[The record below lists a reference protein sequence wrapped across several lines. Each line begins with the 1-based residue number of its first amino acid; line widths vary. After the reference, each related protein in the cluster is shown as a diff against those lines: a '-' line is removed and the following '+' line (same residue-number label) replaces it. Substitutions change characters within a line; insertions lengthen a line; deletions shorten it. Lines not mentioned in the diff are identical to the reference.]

1 MTTKKQP
8 EKQLGD
14 YICEEPAQA
23 LEFED
28 DVDNTAESDVYEI
41 QGFPT
46 GERLDKVLASLI
58 DTVSRARLQKW
69 IEAGAVL
76 VNGEPA
82 AGVRMKVADGDEIV
96 VTPQPSPEDTA
107 YAAEDGIDFEVLYDD
122 DDIIV
127 VNKPAGLVVHPAAGH
142 WSGTLLNGL
151 LFRYPELARVSRAGI
166 VHRLDKET
174 SGLMVVAR
182 NEAARTDLV
191 RQLQART
198 VGREYWAIVMG
209 LAPEAGYVDRSIGRD
224 PRSPIKFCCRGGQG
238 SRPAKTRVRLVD
250 STRVA
255 GRMVSWVACRLE
267 TGRTHQIR
275 VHLTSVGLPL
285 LGDPLY
291 RTNASVLPPQA
302 GVAAEFGRQA
312 LHASRLIL
320 KHPATGRTCEWFAAP
335 PNDMCELMDALDFGP
350 TDEPVSVFDDNAR
363 AAAPDFG
370 PVVYEGEAED

>member
-1 MTTKKQP
+1 MTTRKQP
-8 EKQLGD
+8 ENQLGD
-14 YICEEPAQA
+14 YICDEPSQV

-28 DVDNTAESDVYEI
+28 DADNTPETEFFEVE
-41 QGFPT
+41 GFPA

-58 DTVSRARLQKW
+58 PSVSRARLQKW
-69 IEAGAVL
+69 IEAAAVL
-76 VNGEPA
+76 VNGETA
-82 AGVRMKVADGDEIV
+82 SGVRMKVADGDELA
-96 VTPQPSPEDTA
+96 VTPQPAPEETA
-107 YAAEDGIDFEVLYDD
+107 YVAEDGIRFDVVYEDS
-122 DDIIV
+122 DILVI
-127 VNKPAGLVVHPAAGH
+127 NKPAGLVVHPAAGH
-142 WSGTLLNGL
+142 WGGTLLNGL

-198 VGREYWAIVMG
+198 VGREYWALVLG

-224 PRSPIKFCCRGGQG
+224 PRSPVKFCCRGGQG
-238 SRPAKTRVRLVD
+238 SRPAKTRVRLVE

-291 RTNASVLPPQA
+291 RTNASALPEEA
-302 GVAAEFGRQA
+302 GIVAQFNRQA

-320 KHPATGRTCEWFAAP
+320 KHPATGETCQWFVAP
-335 PNDMCELMDALDFGP
+335 PQDMCDVMDALDFGP
-350 TDEPVSVFDDNAR
+350 TDEPVHVFEENAQPQM
-363 AAAPDFG
+363 PDFG
-370 PVVYEGEAED
+370 PMVYEGEAED

>member
-8 EKQLGD
+8 ENQLGD
-14 YICEEPAQA
+14 YICEEPVQA
-23 LEFED
+23 LESED
-28 DVDNTAESDVYEI
+28 DVDNTAEPDVYEI
-41 QGFPT
+41 EGFPV
-46 GERLDKVLASLI
+46 GERLDKVLAVLI
-58 DTVSRARLQKW
+58 PSVSRARLQKW

-82 AGVRMKVADGDEIV
+82 SGVRMKVADGDELI
-96 VTPQPSPEDTA
+96 VTPQPAPEDTA
-107 YAAEDGIDFEVLYDD
+107 YEAEDGIDFEVLYEDE
-122 DDIIV
+122 DIIV

-142 WSGTLLNGL
+142 WNGTLLNGL
-151 LFRYPELARVSRAGI
+151 LFRYPELTRVSRAGI

-182 NEAARTDLV
+182 NEASRTDLV

-198 VGREYWAIVMG
+198 VGREYWAIVLG

-250 STRVA
+250 STRIA

-275 VHLTSVGLPL
+275 VHLTGEDLPL
-285 LGDPLY
+285 VGDQVYRGRAPGLGVKLENLFD
-291 RTNASVLPPQA
+291 
-302 GVAAEFGRQA
+302 FHRQA
-312 LHASRLIL
+312 LHASRLGFL
-320 KHPATGRTCEWFAAP
+320 HPVTGEYREWFVEP
-335 PNDMCELMDALDFGP
+335 DEDMANLMEDIGFGP
-350 TDEPVSVFDDNAR
+350 IDRPVTVFEKDLVDLAVR
-363 AAAPDFG
+363 
-370 PVVYEGEAED
+370 

>member
-1 MTTKKQP
+1 M
-8 EKQLGD
+8 GD

-363 AAAPDFG
+363 AAASDLG